1 MQAHKKKGGKI
12 YWNLVKTGTTELDTK
27 EYNSIVNSRMEN
39 YPLSLWF
46 LLMGRT
52 NLASFFTDYNILGL
66 LAFPVWIW
74 LIYA

>member
-12 YWNLVKTGTTELDTK
+12 YWNLVKTGNTELDTK

-46 LLMGRT
+46 ILMGRT